1 MARLQGANESVSGN
15 HVDFC
20 FRGDPGGPASA
31 SEASASR
38 MAGKRLSPDL
48 PVLPPPVFV
57 SRDFKFSPTLLA
69 RDCLFSDF
77 ILRAAF
83 LPLLSSMCE
92 EPR

>member
-1 MARLQGANESVSGN
+1 MARLQGANESVSGK

-20 FRGDPGGPASA
+20 FRGDPEGPASA

-38 MAGKRLSPDL
+38 MENRLSPDL

-57 SRDFKFSPTLLA
+57 SRNFKFSPTLLT

-77 ILRAAF
+77 ILRGAF
-83 LPLLSSMCE
+83 LPLLSSTCE